1 MAHFRTHGYHL
12 VLSLYLSSPCHII
25 IIVNVQSNPHSEHH
39 GPIQRERKLSV
50 TLLIVTGV
58 SLLTIL
64 PWAVYHSMP
73 GHLWKQL
80 PKAFHLLAVIYFG
93 SSTVNHLVYA
103 IRTQKFTEK
112 SHSKPCL
119 LQTATHQSES
129 FTINRWIV
137 KLRNEIITVHNKN
150 NSTFL

>member
-1 MAHFRTHGYHL
+1 MAILIQNGKFPYAWVSFSAVTLL
-12 VLSLYLSSPCHII
+12 VLTVSYII

-58 SLLTIL
+58 SVLTIL

-80 PKAFHLLAVIYFG
+80 PKASRVDIFHLLAVIYFA

-103 IRTQKFTEK
+103 IRMQKFTEK

-129 FTINRWIV
+129 FTINR
-137 KLRNEIITVHNKN
+137 
-150 NSTFL
+150 